1 MEVLKEMEVLAVQSL
16 VDRDKQKKDSIQL
29 EWLSFYMCDRLICY
43 EWFYNPS
50 FQRLNCSVIRFCLLK
65 FLEF

>member
-1 MEVLKEMEVLAVQSL
+1 METLKVAVQPL
-16 VDRDKQKKDSIQL
+16 ADKDKQKKDSIL
-29 EWLSFYMCDRLICY
+29 RAMLSFLYRRFIFY
-43 EWFYNPS
+43 EGFYNRS

>member
-1 MEVLKEMEVLAVQSL
+1 MEALKAMVVLAVQPQINE
-16 VDRDKQKKDSIQL
+16 DKQKKDSIQL

-50 FQRLNCSVIRFCLLK
+50 FQRLNCSVAHFI
-65 FLEF
+65 

>member
-1 MEVLKEMEVLAVQSL
+1 MEALKEMEALAVQPL

-29 EWLSFYMCDRLICY
+29 EWLSFYMGDRLICY

-50 FQRLNCSVIRFCLLK
+50 FQRLNCSVPRFCLL
-65 FLEF
+65 EFFEF

>member
-1 MEVLKEMEVLAVQSL
+1 MEVLKAAVLAVQPQINE
-16 VDRDKQKKDSIQL
+16 DKQKKDSIQL

-43 EWFYNPS
+43 EGFYNRS
-50 FQRLNCSVIRFCLLK
+50 FQRLNCSVIHFCLLK